1 MSIKDR
7 ADTMPDAAPITRARA
22 RLDAV
27 AGRFGGAAKDL
38 RSWLDE
44 PDRLRRMS
52 RWLLPALVLAG
63 LLLPPVA
70 LPTRLRTLGYAKLGP
85 GQDARIDADVD
96 GSWLEVRRK
105 AVLRPTRIGLRSR
118 DSAPRDAGPIPGQ
131 PRTVSRYFELDIR
144 GPAPSE
150 AWLSTALDMQPG
162 TEAFIDPFGWDGE
175 RWQWLPLE
183 FSSERRAR
191 AYLPLDRFVPR
202 YVVFTEA
209 PADTTTQVAA
219 VLLPPPAAVPAAVAR
234 LPILELRAYSL
245 RSDDGRVTG
254 QRFRIPSRGARVYG
268 VVDNI
273 EGPRLRDDL
282 VDNILLRQASRERHR
297 AELLS
302 IVRRDGLDGLVLDY
316 RDLAPDLIGV
326 YTDWLGR
333 LEQDLEA
340 AGAELY
346 VTVPMPRRTNAG
358 WDASPYDWRE
368 LGRRTDGLRVRLPND
383 APLEIEALDAMVR
396 WALGSVERRKLQLAV
411 PVQGRDV
418 VDGQVT
424 GIGYGDALARVLDM
438 AASDL
443 PDRVTPGSTS
453 RVELP
458 TIQAAELGRDPAT
471 GMWRFYWWDANRR
484 QHTVW
489 LNDAEGLAPA
499 FDIASTYRL
508 SHLALDGVEAGLD
521 PALWEMVTAFIETG
535 APRTREVRYGL
546 RWSLINEA
554 GQVVQE
560 SEQSLDQ
567 SAFSFRAP
575 RAEGLF
581 TLGVNLVDIAQAGRV
596 AAVGRA
602 SGVRVAPPPPPSPTA
617 TPNIIIVQP
626 TERAYATAPPP
637 SDELRITRSPV
648 RIDITPVATVTETA
662 DATVV
667 FASAQLRDGPST
679 RDAKVIGDLR
689 VGERLSVQGR
699 SIDNAWLQVVVIAT
713 GVQGW
718 VLLDLVDL
726 ELALERIPYAGDGAA
741 LLLTPGLAL
750 VSATPPAATPR
761 AARPGPTPSAR
772 SQGSR

>member
-1 MSIKDR
+1 
-7 ADTMPDAAPITRARA
+7 MPGGALLSRARA

-27 AGRFGGAAKDL
+27 VGRIAAIGDGL
-38 RSWLDE
+38 GSRLSE
-44 PDRLRRMS
+44 PDRMRRAA
-52 RWLLPALVLAG
+52 RWLLPVLVLAG
-63 LLLPPVA
+63 LLMPPVA
-70 LPTRLRTLGYAKLGP
+70 LLTRLRTLGYAKLSP

-96 GSWLEVRRK
+96 GSWLEVRRR

-118 DSAPRDAGPIPGQ
+118 QTAPRDAAAIPGQ
-131 PRTVSRYFELDIR
+131 PRAVSRFFELDVR

-183 FSSERRAR
+183 FTGERRAR

-234 LPILELRAYSL
+234 LPILELRTYSL
-245 RSDDGRVTG
+245 RSDDGRVSG
-254 QRFRIPSRGARVYG
+254 QRFRVPSRSARIFG

-282 VDNILLRQASRERHR
+282 IDNILLRQASRERHR

-316 RDLAPDLIGV
+316 RDLAPDLLGV
-326 YTDWLGR
+326 YADWLGR

-340 AGAELY
+340 VGAELY
-346 VTVPMPRRTNAG
+346 VTVPMPRRTNVG

-396 WALGSVERRKLQLAV
+396 WALGSVERRKLQLSV

-424 GIGYGDALARVLDM
+424 HIGYGEALSRVLDM

-443 PDRVTPGSTS
+443 PERVTPGSAS

-499 FDIASTYRL
+499 FEIASTYRL
-508 SHLALDGVEAGLD
+508 SHLALDGVAAGLD
-521 PALWEMVTAFIETG
+521 PALWEMVTTFIETG
-535 APRTREVRYGL
+535 EPRTREVAYGL

-567 SAFSFRAP
+567 SAFSFQAP
-575 RAEGLF
+575 RAEGTF
-581 TLGVNLVDIAQAGRV
+581 TLGVNLVDTAQSGRV

-626 TERAYATAPPP
+626 TARAYATAPPP
-637 SDELRITRSPV
+637 SDELRIVRTPV

-662 DATVV
+662 DARVAY
-667 FASAQLRDGPST
+667 ASAQLRDGPST
-679 RDAKVIGDLR
+679 REAKVVGDLK
-689 VGERLSVQGR
+689 VGERLSVLGR
-699 SIDNAWLQVVVIAT
+699 SIDSAWLQVVVIAT
-713 GVQGW
+713 GVEGW
-718 VLLDLVDL
+718 VLRDLVDL
-726 ELALERIPYAGDGAA
+726 ELALERVPYSGNGAE

-750 VSATPPAATPR
+750 VTATPPPGPR
-761 AARPGPTPSAR
+761 PTPSAR
-772 SQGSR
+772 GGGTR